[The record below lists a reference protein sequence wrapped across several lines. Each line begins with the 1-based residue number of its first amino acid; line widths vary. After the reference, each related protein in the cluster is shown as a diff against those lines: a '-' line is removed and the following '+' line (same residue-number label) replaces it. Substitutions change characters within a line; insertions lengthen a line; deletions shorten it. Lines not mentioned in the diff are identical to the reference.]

1 MVVYFIA
8 SINAAKTGWV
18 DFRWSMIL
26 SVSLASLACL
36 TFATLAK
43 ADGHV
48 IKSHGYSYFGGM
60 KYSAD
65 FEHLEYVNPNA
76 PKGGE
81 ISTWGF
87 GTFDSMNPYSRKGR
101 SAAMASAPFE
111 SLMSGT
117 ADEVGSL
124 YGLLAKGIEYPEDL
138 SWVIFHMRP
147 EAHFSDGS
155 PVNAE
160 DAKFTYELF
169 LKEGLPSYRAVLAQI
184 VQKAEVLGPHTIKYT
199 FIPDSPERDRISLP
213 GGLPV
218 MSKAWFEKTGAGLEE
233 SRMEP
238 GIGSG
243 PYLLDSYDINRW
255 VKYKRNKDYWGNNLA
270 INKGRNNFDFIR
282 IEYFA
287 DGNAAFEGFKSGAY
301 TFKLENSSKTWA
313 TGYEFPALNDGY
325 VIKKTLPDGGIA
337 TGQSFVMN
345 LRRPQFSD
353 IRVREALGY
362 LFNFEWSN
370 ESLFY
375 GQYARVH
382 SFWENS
388 DYAATGKPTAGERLL
403 LEPLIDKLPEGI
415 LTNEVVMAVSSG
427 PRASD
432 RKNLRAASAL
442 LDEAGWAVG
451 DDGLRRNSTGQT
463 LKVELLER
471 SPAFD
476 RVVLPFV
483 ENLKAVGVDAIYNRV
498 DPAQYTDRTRNFDF
512 DIITDQFP
520 MSLEPGSSLKQYF
533 GSQTANE
540 SVFNSMGIRSEGLD
554 ALIDHVVNSTE
565 KDTLKTSVRALDRA
579 LRSYRFW
586 IPQWYNATHR
596 VAYWDLYE
604 HPDEIAPYSLG
615 EFDYWW
621 YNADKA
627 NALKAAGFLR

>member
-1 MVVYFIA
+1 MNPKP
-8 SINAAKTGWV
+8 SRNAIKTSTVG
-18 DFRWSMIL
+18 RRPLII
-26 SVSLASLACL
+26 SVAVLTSLLVL
-36 TFATLAK
+36 LFANFAM

-48 IKSHGYSYFGGM
+48 NKSHGYSYFGGM
-60 KYSAD
+60 KYSAH
-65 FEHLEYVNPNA
+65 FKHLDYVNPNA

-101 SAAMASAPFE
+101 SAALASAPYE

-117 ADEVGSL
+117 ADEVGSI
-124 YGLLAKGIEYPEDL
+124 YGLLASQIEYPEDL

-147 EAHFSDGS
+147 EARFSDGS
-155 PVNAE
+155 AVTAD

-169 LKEGLPSYRAVLAQI
+169 LNEGLPSYRAVLGQI
-184 VQKAEVLGPHTIKYT
+184 VESAEVLSPHKIKYT
-199 FIPDSPERDRISLP
+199 FLADSPERDRISLP

-218 MSKAWFEKTGAGLEE
+218 MSKAWFKKTGAGLEE

-238 GIGSG
+238 AIGSG
-243 PYLLDSYDINRW
+243 PYLLDTYEINRW
-255 VKYKRNKDYWGNNLA
+255 VKYKRNPNYWGDNLA
-270 INKGRNNFDFIR
+270 INQGRNNFDYIR
-282 IEYFA
+282 VEYFA

-313 TGYEFPALNDGY
+313 TGYDFPALNDGH

-345 LRRPQFSD
+345 LRRTQFLD
-353 IRVREALGY
+353 IRVRKALGF

-375 GQYARVH
+375 NQYARVH

-388 DYAATGKPTAGERLL
+388 DFAATGKPTDGERAL
-403 LEPLIDKLPEGI
+403 LEPLVDKLPDGI
-415 LTNEVVMAVSSG
+415 LSNDAATAASSG

-432 RKNLRAASAL
+432 RKNLKAASTL

-451 DDGLRRNSTGQT
+451 DDGLRRNAEGET
-463 LKVELLER
+463 LKIELLER

-483 ENLKAVGVDAIYNRV
+483 ENLKAVGVDAVYNRV
-498 DPAQYTDRTRNFDF
+498 DPAQYTDRTRKFDF

-520 MSLEPGSSLKQYF
+520 MSLEPGSGLKQYF

-540 SVFNSMGIRSEGLD
+540 SVFNSMGIKSEGID
-554 ALIDHVVNSTE
+554 ALIEHVVNATE

-579 LRSYRFW
+579 LRAYHFW
-586 IPQWYNATHR
+586 VPQWYNATHR
-596 VAYWDLYE
+596 VAYWDMYE
-604 HPDEIAPYSLG
+604 HPEQIAPYSLG
-615 EFDYWW
+615 ELDYWW
-621 YNADKA
+621 YNAEKA
-627 NALKAAGFLR
+627 DALKADGILR